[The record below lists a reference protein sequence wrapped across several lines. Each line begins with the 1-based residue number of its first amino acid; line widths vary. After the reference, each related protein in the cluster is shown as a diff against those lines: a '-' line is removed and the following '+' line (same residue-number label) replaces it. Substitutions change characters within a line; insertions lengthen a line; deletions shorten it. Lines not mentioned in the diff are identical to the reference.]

1 VTKPELGTKRFCGNC
16 SSKFYDLHKSP
27 IVCPN
32 CQTVFEPPRAG
43 SETQR
48 RSWQVPPAPVRQP
61 EKTQAPPVT
70 PDDTTEEHAA
80 AAADTNEDDADT
92 NEDDIG
98 IDEDFEKE

>member
-1 VTKPELGTKRFCGNC
+1 MTKPELGTKRFCSNC

-32 CQTVFEPPRAG
+32 CQTVFEPPKAG

-48 RSWQVPPAPVRQP
+48 RPWQVPAAPVRQP

-70 PDDTTEEHAA
+70 PADTTEEDAA
-80 AAADTNEDDADT
+80 APADT

>member
-1 VTKPELGTKRFCGNC
+1 
-16 SSKFYDLHKSP
+16 
-27 IVCPN
+27 
-32 CQTVFEPPRAG
+32 
-43 SETQR
+43 
-48 RSWQVPPAPVRQP
+48 VPAAPVRQA

-80 AAADTNEDDADT
+80 PAADT